1 MLKKCTPLW
10 REAHFEVK
18 MLKAL
23 GVRTKG
29 VTGGLCLWESVLVF
43 SSFFTLVRLSDASSS
58 RQILL
63 FSCFLCV
70 LSFFF
75 LSFLSFLFFFLSFF
89 LSFFLFFLS
98 FFLSFV
104 LSFFRS
110 FFLSFCLSFFFSFF
124 LFLSLSFSFFLFLSF
139 LAFFLF
145 LLGAQLSSGLSF
157 SCLSPGRPRVRA
169 GPGVSV
175 GDASG
180 VSGSPDFPAR
190 LRVLAL
196 ACFLAQ
202 LSAPLVAGFVLLS
215 LALSFRL
222 PRRRVRSLAAF
233 ATGQLLPPA
242 EPLLVSPPPT
252 IFSQPVFLPAV
263 PPVLP
268 ARRSAD
274 CLLFFLFVCFI

>member
-1 MLKKCTPLW
+1 MPLGK
-10 REAHFEVK
+10 RVG
-18 MLKAL
+18 LLQSAL
-23 GVRTKG
+23 VM
-29 VTGGLCLWESVLVF
+29 
-43 SSFFTLVRLSDASSS
+43 
-58 RQILL
+58 RQALAK
-63 FSCFLCV
+63 
-70 LSFFF
+70 FFF
-75 LSFLSFLFFFLSFF
+75 FRASFA
-89 LSFFLFFLS
+89 
-98 FFLSFV
+98 
-104 LSFFRS
+104 
-110 FFLSFCLSFFFSFF
+110 
-124 LFLSLSFSFFLFLSF
+124 FFLFLSF

-145 LLGAQLSSGLSF
+145 LLGGAAELWAFLFLSF
-157 SCLSPGRPRVRA
+157 SRAATRASRTWRLRRRGAGRLGLSRF
-169 GPGVSV
+169 S
-175 GDASG
+175 
-180 VSGSPDFPAR
+180 AR

-222 PRRRVRSLAAF
+222 PRRRVRWLAAF

-252 IFSQPVFLPAV
+252 VFSQPVFLPAV

>member
-1 MLKKCTPLW
+1 MRLQLTLFIQEPQ
-10 REAHFEVK
+10 
-18 MLKAL
+18 
-23 GVRTKG
+23 
-29 VTGGLCLWESVLVF
+29 TG
-43 SSFFTLVRLSDASSS
+43 
-58 RQILL
+58 I
-63 FSCFLCV
+63 
-70 LSFFF
+70 F
-75 LSFLSFLFFFLSFF
+75 LSF
-89 LSFFLFFLS
+89 
-98 FFLSFV
+98 
-104 LSFFRS
+104 
-110 FFLSFCLSFFFSFF
+110 
-124 LFLSLSFSFFLFLSF
+124 SLG
-139 LAFFLF
+139 
-145 LLGAQLSSGLSF
+145 GAAVSSGLSF
-157 SCLSPGRPRVRA
+157 SCLSPGRPLRPRVRA
-169 GPGVSV
+169 GPGVCV

-222 PRRRVRSLAAF
+222 PRRRGRWLAAF

-252 IFSQPVFLPAV
+252 VFSQPVFLPAV

-268 ARRSAD
+268 ARRSVD

>member
-1 MLKKCTPLW
+1 M
-10 REAHFEVK
+10 
-18 MLKAL
+18 
-23 GVRTKG
+23 
-29 VTGGLCLWESVLVF
+29 TGGLCLWESVLVF

-63 FSCFLCV
+63 FSCFRCV

-75 LSFLSFLFFFLSFF
+75 LSFLSFLFFFLSFV
-89 LSFFLFFLS
+89 LSFVLSFFLS
-98 FFLSFV
+98 FFLS
-104 LSFFRS
+104 L
-110 FFLSFCLSFFFSFF
+110 FLSFF
-124 LFLSLSFSFFLFLSF
+124 LFLSLSFLSSFFFFLSF

-222 PRRRVRSLAAF
+222 PRRRVRWLAAF

-252 IFSQPVFLPAV
+252 VFSQPVFLPAV

-268 ARRSAD
+268 ARRSVD

>member
-1 MLKKCTPLW
+1 MPLGK
-10 REAHFEVK
+10 RVG
-18 MLKAL
+18 LLQSAL
-23 GVRTKG
+23 VMRQALAKFFFFRASFAFF
-29 VTGGLCLWESVLVF
+29 LF
-43 SSFFTLVRLSDASSS
+43 SSF
-58 RQILL
+58 L
-63 FSCFLCV
+63 F
-70 LSFFF
+70 
-75 LSFLSFLFFFLSFF
+75 
-89 LSFFLFFLS
+89 
-98 FFLSFV
+98 
-104 LSFFRS
+104 
-110 FFLSFCLSFFFSFF
+110 
-124 LFLSLSFSFFLFLSF
+124 FLSF

-169 GPGVSV
+169 GPGVCV

-222 PRRRVRSLAAF
+222 PRRRVRWLAAF

-252 IFSQPVFLPAV
+252 VFSQPVFLPAV

-268 ARRSAD
+268 ARRSVD

>member
-1 MLKKCTPLW
+1 
-10 REAHFEVK
+10 
-18 MLKAL
+18 
-23 GVRTKG
+23 
-29 VTGGLCLWESVLVF
+29 
-43 SSFFTLVRLSDASSS
+43 
-58 RQILL
+58 
-63 FSCFLCV
+63 
-70 LSFFF
+70 
-75 LSFLSFLFFFLSFF
+75 
-89 LSFFLFFLS
+89 
-98 FFLSFV
+98 
-104 LSFFRS
+104 
-110 FFLSFCLSFFFSFF
+110 
-124 LFLSLSFSFFLFLSF
+124 
-139 LAFFLF
+139 
-145 LLGAQLSSGLSF
+145 
-157 SCLSPGRPRVRA
+157 VRA
-169 GPGVSV
+169 GPGVCV

-222 PRRRVRSLAAF
+222 PRRRVRWLAAF

-252 IFSQPVFLPAV
+252 VFSQPVFLPAV

-268 ARRSAD
+268 ARRSVD